1 MMAAHSSRKILIL
14 SLCSLAWLPA
24 LAYGDGGTARFSGN
38 VGDYRMTIFTEP
50 TPLRAGPVD
59 VSVLLQDRQTGGFVT
74 DAAVTIS
81 VSHADR
87 PLNVNRVT
95 ATTASATNKLFQ
107 AASFEFAQPG
117 TWNISVEVDGNQQTE
132 SSAFELNVAPR
143 VPRWVDFIF
152 WIGFPVI
159 PIALFGVRESVRYR
173 QARAPSPATA
183 G

>member
-1 MMAAHSSRKILIL
+1 MMTTHSSRKFLVL
-14 SLCSLAWLPA
+14 GLFCLVWLPTQ
-24 LAYGDGGTARFSGN
+24 AYGDGGTARFSGN
-38 VGDYRMTIFTEP
+38 VGDYRMTVFTEP

-81 VSHADR
+81 VSHTDR
-87 PLNVNRVT
+87 PLNVNRVS

-117 TWNISVEVDGNQQTE
+117 TWNIGVEVRENQQADSGE
-132 SSAFELNVAPR
+132 FELNVAPR
-143 VPRWVDFIF
+143 FPRWVDFIF

-173 QARAPSPATA
+173 NARAPTPTATR
-183 G
+183 